1 MSLPEKKYDRLIS
14 LQRRWNIAQEDVFY
28 AIENGLLN
36 TCIWL
41 PLRYVERGAIR
52 NRKFIYECHEHQ
64 EGFVGVR
71 PEDCRRICSHGRAK
85 LRIFTSICEDGHIL
99 RLAYEPPQ
107 PAIFVRMDDLVVLKQ
122 DQKKFEQCYDI
133 EANPLE
139 ILPQEKSDTAFS
151 ASGDYRYIQ
160 AEGKEYHLG
169 DVQARVIEQL
179 HDASQSHQPWVHGK
193 TLIYE
198 SGSHAVRLR
207 DLFKNR
213 RTWRGL
219 IISNERGYYRL
230 NVPLEDLHNQP
241 SYSAVERKQASC

>member
-1 MSLPEKKYDRLIS
+1 MAFPAKEYYRLKTLRKQWGLS
-14 LQRRWNIAQEDVFY
+14 QDDMFY
-28 AIENGLLN
+28 AVENGILRA
-36 TCIWL
+36 CIWL
-41 PLRYVERGAIR
+41 PLRYVERIVLSE
-52 NRKFIYECHEHQ
+52 RKFVCECHEHK

-71 PEDCRRICSHGRAK
+71 PEDCRRICSTGRAK
-85 LRIFTSICEDGHIL
+85 LRIFTSVYRDDQIL

-107 PAIFVRMDDLVVLKQ
+107 PAICVRMNDLVVLKS
-122 DQKKFEQCYDI
+122 DRDKFEKSYDI
-133 EANPLE
+133 EEDNVHHLQPE
-139 ILPQEKSDTAFS
+139 RSDPAFA
-151 ASGDYRYIQ
+151 ASDDYRYVR

-179 HDASQSHQPWVHGK
+179 YDASQSHQPWVHGK

-198 SGSHAVRLR
+198 SGSQAIRLR

-230 NVPLEDLHNQP
+230 NVPLEELHNKP
-241 SYSAVERKQASC
+241 PDSAVERKQASC